1 MRNRPTRYEV
11 DGRVA
16 AFLPLTYVVNLLR
29 GLWIGKTWG
38 QQVQAVIVLLVVLVV
53 GVVISFLTIKWE

>member
-29 GLWIGKTWG
+29 CLWIGETWG
-38 QQVQAVIVLLVVLVV
+38 QQVQAVIVLLVVLVA